1 VQADQNRLFLF
12 RLSFPE
18 SFVLTTYQ
26 LTTYKC
32 VHCQFNGKRLP
43 PICNMIANHLGPAPC
58 ILLFP
63 RRHKHPRSFTA
74 SDVFISPR
82 SATADP
88 ETCRIFNS
96 ILLDPSSP
104 RRGTVAYTHTYQA
117 FSTSTTLGST
127 FRSSQT
133 RLGCGC
139 LHANLVQITRISLP
153 CFSVIRLPRLTGF
166 ARIPKYESVDVASK
180 IRAKQEP
187 GVSVDPPTLDGSV
200 SIPSNASWEPLR
212 FRISST
218 IIQRTGSKGVVM

>member
-1 VQADQNRLFLF
+1 MQQCFALRRKYEVTCRQIKIAFSSFGCLFPSP
-12 RLSFPE
+12 SFSP
-18 SFVLTTYQ
+18 LTNLP
-26 LTTYKC
+26 LTSVS

-43 PICNMIANHLGPAPC
+43 PIYNMIANHLGPAPC

-104 RRGTVAYTHTYQA
+104 RRGTVAYRHTDQA

-127 FRSSQT
+127 FRSAQT
-133 RLGCGC
+133 RLGCG
-139 LHANLVQITRISLP
+139 
-153 CFSVIRLPRLTGF
+153 
-166 ARIPKYESVDVASK
+166 
-180 IRAKQEP
+180 
-187 GVSVDPPTLDGSV
+187 
-200 SIPSNASWEPLR
+200 
-212 FRISST
+212 
-218 IIQRTGSKGVVM
+218 